1 MKIDKKKIVF
11 ITVLVSI
18 ILFIAGYSMTI
29 MGDDNE
35 SIIENNDIAI
45 PDLPD
50 DQKEYETKLEAVN
63 DLKEVRE
70 TNAPSIYDEHLLD
83 STGVYDSE
91 LLSKE
96 KMRMVDSIYNE
107 GRISYS
113 EGNYRSAVNQEQK
126 EEKSV
131 DTISEKIVVDYETMA
146 KELALE
152 HQLFFAS
159 NPVVNDKQTLK
170 TTDAFIYAKVDG
182 TQSVRNNFR
191 LRMRLT
197 QAARID
203 NHVYPKNTTIYGFVS
218 FKPNRTII
226 KIQNINHHP
235 VKLKAFDLEDG
246 TEGVYIEN
254 SFHAEARQ
262 EVVADIVEDI
272 NITGVPQVG
281 GIKKIFQRGNRAVKV
296 TIADNY
302 QLILK
307 P

>member
-35 SIIENNDIAI
+35 AIIENKDIAI

-50 DQKEYETKLEAVN
+50 DQKEYETKLEAID
-63 DLKEVRE
+63 DLREVRE

-113 EGNYRSAVNQEQK
+113 ERDYRSLENQEQK
-126 EEKSV
+126 EEKSA
-131 DTISEKIVVDYETMA
+131 DTIPEKIIVDYETMA

-159 NPVVNDKQTLK
+159 NPVVNDNQILK

-182 TQSVRNNFR
+182 TQTVRNNFR

-203 NHVYPKNTTIYGFVS
+203 NRVYPKNTNIYGFVS
-218 FKPNRTII
+218 FKPNRTI
-226 KIQNINHHP
+226 
-235 VKLKAFDLEDG
+235 
-246 TEGVYIEN
+246 
-254 SFHAEARQ
+254 
-262 EVVADIVEDI
+262 
-272 NITGVPQVG
+272 
-281 GIKKIFQRGNRAVKV
+281 
-296 TIADNY
+296 
-302 QLILK
+302 
-307 P
+307 

>member
-35 SIIENNDIAI
+35 AIIENKDIAI

-50 DQKEYETKLEAVN
+50 DQKEYETKLEAVD

-96 KMRMVDSIYNE
+96 KMRMVDSIYNK

-113 EGNYRSAVNQEQK
+113 ERNYRSSENQEQQAG
-126 EEKSV
+126 KSV
-131 DTISEKIVVDYETMA
+131 DTIPEIIIVDYETMA

-159 NPVVNDKQTLK
+159 NPVVNDNQILK
-170 TTDAFIYAKVDG
+170 TTDAFIYAQVDG
-182 TQSVRNNFR
+182 TQTVRNNFR

-203 NHVYPKNTTIYGFVS
+203 NRVYPKNTNIYGFVS
-218 FKPNRTII
+218 FKPNRT
-226 KIQNINHHP
+226 
-235 VKLKAFDLEDG
+235 L
-246 TEGVYIEN
+246 
-254 SFHAEARQ
+254 
-262 EVVADIVEDI
+262 
-272 NITGVPQVG
+272 
-281 GIKKIFQRGNRAVKV
+281 
-296 TIADNY
+296 
-302 QLILK
+302 
-307 P
+307 